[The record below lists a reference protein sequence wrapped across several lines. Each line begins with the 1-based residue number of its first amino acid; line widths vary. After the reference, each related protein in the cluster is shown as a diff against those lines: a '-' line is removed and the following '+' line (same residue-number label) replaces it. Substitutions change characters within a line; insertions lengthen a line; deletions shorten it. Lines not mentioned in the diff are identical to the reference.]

1 MTRGVRWLCTWL
13 GVICLLWSL
22 SVHAG
27 AHTRSPVERDPSID
41 LWSHAGLTCMSVCP
55 SMSAARMRTRAAPL
69 DVSAPHGPLIV
80 TTGDGGPPWVDT
92 RGPPGAC
99 GRPPT
104 SDPAAGHAGASQER
118 PRHVV
123 SRKFTA

>member
-1 MTRGVRWLCTWL
+1 MTQGVRWLCTWL
-13 GVICLLWSL
+13 SVICLLWSL
-22 SVHAG
+22 SLHAG
-27 AHTRSPVERDPSID
+27 VHTQSHVARDPSMAP
-41 LWSHAGLTCMSVCP
+41 WSHAGLTCMSVFP
-55 SMSAARMRTRAAPL
+55 SMSAVRMRSRAAPL

-104 SDPAAGHAGASQER
+104 RDPAAGLAGGSKER

-123 SRKFTA
+123 SRTFTA

>member
-13 GVICLLWSL
+13 SVICLLGSL
-22 SVHAG
+22 SLHAG
-27 AHTRSPVERDPSID
+27 VHTRSHVARDLSMAP
-41 LWSHAGLTCMSVCP
+41 WSHPGLTWMSVCH

-69 DVSAPHGPLIV
+69 DVFAPHDPLIV
-80 TTGDGGPPWVDT
+80 TTGDSGPPWVDT

-104 SDPAAGHAGASQER
+104 SDPAAGLAGGSKER

-123 SRKFTA
+123 SRTFTA